1 MPSRK
6 EPKAIKVSKGSKVT
20 EKPAKTI
27 VAKKA
32 ANTKVSTPAKK
43 AASSNKTTIKPKT
56 QEVKPTGLTV
66 KVYDTNGKVTGS
78 TTLPKEIFGQKPNK
92 SLLSQAMHIYFT
104 NTTAHYGST
113 KTRSETR
120 GGGRKPWKQKG
131 TGNARAGSKRSPLW
145 VGGAVSL
152 GPKPRKTILAL
163 PKKMK
168 KIALI
173 SALSSKATDG
183 SISIIS
189 NFESIKPKTK
199 IVANI
204 LDKVGVKG
212 ATLLVTSTKSDNIKL
227 ASRNILNVTVD
238 EARNLNPY
246 LVLKSRTILFS
257 KEALSKIS

>member
-1 MPSRK
+1 MPSK
-6 EPKAIKVSKGSKVT
+6 KNPKAVKISKGLKVK
-20 EKPAKTI
+20 EKPVKS
-27 VAKKA
+27 VVVKKA
-32 ANTKVSTPAKK
+32 AISKK
-43 AASSNKTTIKPKT
+43 ATVSPTA
-56 QEVKPTGLTV
+56 QEVKSTGLTV

-78 TTLPKEIFGQKPNK
+78 ATLPKEIFGQKPNK
-92 SLLSQAMHIYFT
+92 NLLSQAMHIYFT
-104 NTTAHYGST
+104 NATAHFGST

-120 GGGRKPWKQKG
+120 GGGRKPWRQKG

-152 GPKPRKTILAL
+152 GPKPRKTILLL
-163 PKKMK
+163 PKKMRK
-168 KIALI
+168 VALI
-173 SALSSKATDG
+173 SALSSKAADG
-183 SISIIS
+183 NISVIS

-212 ATLLVTSTKSDNIKL
+212 ATLLVTSVKSDSIRL
-227 ASRNILNVTVD
+227 ASRNIQNVTVN
-238 EARNLNPY
+238 EARNINPY